1 MARCGAAILVALLG
15 SIACSSDPPDNHCST
30 PGELRCSNNALQ
42 TCMKDNLLGGP
53 PTWSSGTPCPSPL
66 VCRVNTAPDGII
78 AGEDGCFAPNAFCP
92 AEGFTSC
99 TNVLSAGSP
108 LWTCTLRASDQTLQW
123 SRTDCAAQVP
133 QAFCAGGFLPGD
145 PPAACMQLVANC
157 PVFPVPDVHCE
168 GNVLFQCAG
177 PTVADNKV
185 VFDWVTTD
193 CALNGQVCRIPP
205 MYATPVCAVP

>member
-1 MARCGAAILVALLG
+1 MARYVAVVGAALLG
-15 SIACSSDPPDNHCST
+15 LCACSSDTDNHCSS
-30 PGELRCSNNALQ
+30 PGTKRCGTNNALQ
-42 TCMKDNLLGGP
+42 ICERSFLGGDS
-53 PTWSSGTPCPSPL
+53 TWSSGTPCPAPQ
-66 VCRVNTAPDGII
+66 VCRVNTAPDGEI

-92 AEGFTSC
+92 AEGFTAC
-99 TNVLSAGSP
+99 TNVLSAESP

-123 SRTDCAAQVP
+123 SRTNCAEQVP
-133 QAFCAGGFLPGD
+133 QAFCEGGFLPGD
-145 PPAACMQLVANC
+145 PPAACMELVANC

-177 PTVADNKV
+177 PFLTDNKV

-205 MYATPVCAVP
+205 MYAVPTCAAP